1 MNVADIPEGWKK
13 ALMVPLV
20 SLMFERTTVDG
31 VDAWNQAIDL
41 IRGFTPQTELE
52 FRLAVRIAI
61 LNIQVNNASMM
72 ACHPG
77 ATLNQSIRLQAN
89 LLALSKAADT
99 TEARLQQ
106 IQSDRRKRAQ
116 TQAEAPAPKQAPKA
130 APQAAQAPRSQTTK
144 EEAKAISAFAQKTG
158 IPYAEAWAMYQQE
171 KKAQGHDEGHHAA
184 P

>member
-41 IRGFTPQTELE
+41 IRGFAPQTELE

-99 TEARLQQ
+99 TEARLHQL
-106 IQSDRRKRAQ
+106 QSDRRKRAQ
-116 TQAEAPAPKQAPKA
+116 TQAEAPAPKASQAE
-130 APQAAQAPRSQTTK
+130 APQPLTSK
-144 EEAKAISAFAQKTG
+144 DEAKAISAFARKTG

-171 KKAQGHDEGHHAA
+171 KKAQGQVTPADTHRS
-184 P
+184 

>member
-77 ATLNQSIRLQAN
+77 ATLSQSIRLQAN
-89 LLALSKAADT
+89 LLALSKAADK

-106 IQSDRRKRAQ
+106 LQSDRRKRAQ
-116 TQAEAPAPKQAPKA
+116 TQADAPAPKQASKPKPE
-130 APQAAQAPRSQTTK
+130 APQAQTTK

-171 KKAQGHDEGHHAA
+171 KKAQGHHEGQHTG